1 MAKRADLQDWVLE
14 ALKAQGG
21 SADVVAVCRYIW
33 ERHESELRASGD
45 LFFTWQYDVRW
56 AATKLRKAGKLA
68 DADAAPRGVWRLA

>member
-14 ALKAQGG
+14 ALNAHDGE
-21 SADVVAVCRYIW
+21 ADVVSVCRYIW
-33 ERHESELRASGD
+33 GKHEAELRASGD

-68 DADAAPRGVWRLA
+68 EASREERGVWRLA